1 MLNKNKSPLFYPTS
15 FLNIPL
21 LRGMERCLKVNPFK
35 RVKNLIERC
44 GIYWEKIYYF
54 KYLGSLMVILLG
66 IFLWPKIAY
75 LSAITPEKIIELT
88 NEKRMENNL
97 GALTANELLA
107 QAAAEKAQA
116 ILASG
121 QFQHNI
127 EEKKF
132 SEWIKESDYKYSY
145 VGENLAIDFITS
157 EGVLDAWL
165 ASNTHKKNI
174 LNSYYQEI
182 GVAVA
187 QGNFDGQN
195 TTLVVQIFG
204 TPPLGIAQPRV
215 AGAELKNYFVDY
227 SFNSPF
233 SLPSSLNSLPQ
244 EKFLTHSA
252 SNELAF
258 SSSFLELNNYYKTD
272 YSENTGPSRLNNFF
286 IQYNLMGLIK
296 YLNITLSV
304 LLLFSVFYIY
314 FFCFSNLSRLT

>member
-1 MLNKNKSPLFYPTS
+1 MLNKNKSPLFYW
-15 FLNIPL
+15 
-21 LRGMERCLKVNPFK
+21 G
-35 RVKNLIERC
+35 
-44 GIYWEKIYYF
+44 KIYYF
-54 KYLGSLMVILLG
+54 KYLGSLLVILLG
-66 IFLWPKIAY
+66 IFLWPKTAY
-75 LSAITPEKIIELT
+75 LSAITPERIIELT
-88 NEKRMENNL
+88 NEKRVEDNL
-97 GALTANELLA
+97 NVLNANQVLARAALK
-107 QAAAEKAQA
+107 KAQA

-127 EEKKF
+127 NEKKF
-132 SEWIKESDYKYSY
+132 SEWIKEAGYKYSY
-145 VGENLAIDFITS
+145 VGENLAVDFITS

-165 ASNTHKKNI
+165 TSPTHKKNI

-204 TPPLGIAQPRV
+204 APPLGIARPRI
-215 AGAELKNYFVDY
+215 AGEELKNYLVNY
-227 SFNSPF
+227 SFSSPF

-244 EKFLTHSA
+244 EKFLTHSI
-252 SNELAF
+252 SNKLTL
-258 SSSFLELNNYYKTD
+258 SSSFLESNNYYETD
-272 YSENTGPSRLNNFF
+272 YSENTTQSQLNNFF
-286 IQYNLMGLIK
+286 IQYNLLGLIK